1 MQITNFFKKN
11 GALINISLFAVQ
23 IIFTVVWWFAT
34 SGVRELSTEVVQSV
48 REIKIHTQKLSKNL
62 ETSLVGGITVKVGV
76 NPREIN
82 ENLLVVYHDSNL
94 ALKAGDTVQLSNF
107 TDNTFQASLRFIV
120 QKIVARPTGD
130 VSNAQLFMSE
140 AAAKRIGFDTFKRTG
155 VIDLKLT
162 RFSESQP
169 VTQQVSQ

>member
-1 MQITNFFKKN
+1 MPFVNFLKKH
-11 GALINISLFAVQ
+11 GSFINILLFAAQ
-23 IIFTVVWWFAT
+23 IIFTVVWWLAT

-48 REIKIHTQKLSKNL
+48 REIKLHTQKLSKSL
-62 ETSLVGGITVKVGV
+62 ETSLAGGITVKVGV

-82 ENLLVVYHDSNL
+82 ENLLVVYQDSNL
-94 ALKAGDTVQLSNF
+94 GLKAGDTVQLSNF

-140 AAAKRIGFDTFKRTG
+140 AAAKRIGFDTFKKTG

-162 RFSESQP
+162 RFSDSQP
-169 VTQQVSQ
+169 VAQPTPQ